1 MGDKGKKDIGR
12 RELQKKSKLTPKEK
26 KKHKNEKHAPVFS
39 TNVK

>member
-26 KKHKNEKHAPVFS
+26 KKQKNEKHAPLFPVAA
-39 TNVK
+39 K